1 MNKKYLGRYRTIACM
16 VAVLFGVLITR
27 LFNLQVAGYEDNLD
41 SAESKKTKT
50 ITSQG
55 SRGTI
60 MDVNSLTLAYDK
72 QIYNV
77 QFYRDPNYTPTDIDE
92 TTGKTVSQYK
102 VYTNAIINVIDI
114 VEKNGGTLNTSFS
127 LVQDEMTGLW
137 VFTWNN
143 SNYTQAQQDAREK
156 MWRSNFYVSSTT
168 AYPQQELFE
177 KLCTKYRIPD
187 ELSTEKKIQVLSVWE
202 TMQNNAF
209 LSQPITIASNVSWET
224 VIEIEAKALT
234 MEGISVSVSTQRVYP
249 NGTLACHVIGY
260 IGKIQNYDTYYASY
274 KDKGYALS
282 DLIGLD
288 GVEKTMED
296 WLSPCTT
303 QRVGKRVVE
312 IDRYGAVS
320 RTLSSTEATDGNNIK
335 LTIDS
340 NLQRIAESALEENIN
355 YIRDR
360 QEILLNSDTW
370 LDTNKAELQGTTRDF
385 ETNPIELAEKG
396 AVVVIDME
404 GRVLALAS
412 YPPYDPNAFIVGGEA
427 AANILLDSRN
437 PLVNYAIGSRDTPGS
452 IFKMVTATAGLLN
465 GQLTLSERIS
475 DGGRFDKYDK
485 TNPPRCWLN
494 QKRLSQH
501 AEQTVVEGIT
511 HSCNYFFYTVGSR
524 LYENTDDQLYKTAAL
539 YGLTTKTGIDL
550 PGELQGY
557 VASQTT
563 LYDKNKA
570 ISAAEQST
578 WRPSI
583 VFNNIKKHLVDVGE
597 QYNMT
602 FDEEKLNKCV
612 KRLMDMAVDYNQN
625 DWLPEIRTIL
635 MEELDMP
642 RELVYLQIVAGDTY
656 IMLNEIK
663 WGGSEAIM
671 AAVGQSITTVTPV
684 AMARYVAAVANG
696 GKVYDLRLIDS
707 IISPDGE
714 VLSESTPILASEIEG
729 DGVQEYLAALRQG
742 MSDVT
747 KDEGTAGSFFKG
759 EYADVGEKMGAKTGT
774 AEKTSIDL
782 ENNAWMVAFAPYDDP
797 QIAVCVYIPHGYS
810 GSYCSITIREVLNY
824 YLEHMD
830 LDSED
835 IMPPSNA
842 LAY

>member
-1 MNKKYLGRYRTIACM
+1 M
-16 VAVLFGVLITR
+16 
-27 LFNLQVAGYEDNLD
+27 
-41 SAESKKTKT
+41 
-50 ITSQG
+50 
-55 SRGTI
+55 
-60 MDVNSLTLAYDK
+60 
-72 QIYNV
+72 
-77 QFYRDPNYTPTDIDE
+77 
-92 TTGKTVSQYK
+92 
-102 VYTNAIINVIDI
+102 
-114 VEKNGGTLNTSFS
+114 
-127 LVQDEMTGLW
+127 
-137 VFTWNN
+137 
-143 SNYTQAQQDAREK
+143 
-156 MWRSNFYVSSTT
+156 
-168 AYPQQELFE
+168 
-177 KLCTKYRIPD
+177 
-187 ELSTEKKIQVLSVWE
+187 
-202 TMQNNAF
+202 
-209 LSQPITIASNVSWET
+209 
-224 VIEIEAKALT
+224 
-234 MEGISVSVSTQRVYP
+234 
-249 NGTLACHVIGY
+249 
-260 IGKIQNYDTYYASY
+260 
-274 KDKGYALS
+274 
-282 DLIGLD
+282 
-288 GVEKTMED
+288 
-296 WLSPCTT
+296 
-303 QRVGKRVVE
+303 
-312 IDRYGAVS
+312 
-320 RTLSSTEATDGNNIK
+320 
-335 LTIDS
+335 
-340 NLQRIAESALEENIN
+340 
-355 YIRDR
+355 
-360 QEILLNSDTW
+360 LNSDSW
-370 LDTNKAELQGTTRDF
+370 LDKNKADLQGTTRDF

-412 YPPYDPNAFIVGGEA
+412 YPPYDPNAFIVGGDA

-465 GQLTLSERIS
+465 GQLTLAEQIS

-494 QKRLSQH
+494 QNRLSLH
-501 AEQTVVEGIT
+501 ANQTVVEGIT

-524 LYENTDDQLYKTAAL
+524 LYEHTDDQLYKTAAL

-597 QYNMT
+597 KYNMT

-684 AMARYVAAVANG
+684 EMARYVAAVANG

-729 DGVQEYLAALRQG
+729 EGVQEYLAALRKG
-742 MSDVT
+742 MSGVT
-747 KDEGTAGSFFKG
+747 GDDGTAAKFYKG
-759 EYADVGEKMGAKTGT
+759 EDADVGEQMGAKTGT
-774 AEKTSIDL
+774 AEKTTIDL
-782 ENNAWMVAFAPYDDP
+782 ENNAWMVAFAPFDDP

-810 GSYCSITIREVLNY
+810 GSSCSITIRSAELLFGTHGTGWRRYHAAFQFARVLISENNDGKNICCV
-824 YLEHMD
+824 LRLRRRRKDDDRAFAGGQRRETGQADDSARRFGRQPRVRFGARAGERGRSGHGGRRESAGWSGSRVVQSAEIRKPALCLRVALRRCAGHRADEHD
-830 LDSED
+830 ACAPFALRRAGDRLPNGSFCNGPRAAGARRCSRD
-835 IMPPSNA
+835 RDPSGRCLHPRQRAHDDQSRDRHGGKAARRQPRNGA
-842 LAY
+842 ACSKKGAV